1 MKKNNKNERTL
12 STQTKEGK
20 LYENNN
26 IDFSTKYKLEFTSF
40 NDKENIIDAFAKYI
54 KDEKIKIL

>member
-12 STQTKEGK
+12 STQNKKGK